1 MLKKWTSCWRL
12 CHFLWVTNITPEE
25 MVKIKLK
32 ADFFRNATE
41 MEYNFLIKELLGQDF
56 PNFSNIKDEKIL
68 DLVEIAKN
76 IKS

>member
-1 MLKKWTSCWRL
+1 
-12 CHFLWVTNITPEE
+12 E

-32 ADFFRNATE
+32 ADFFRNTTE
-41 MEYNFLIKELLGQDF
+41 IEYNFLIKELLGQDF

-68 DLVEIAKN
+68 YLVEIAKN